1 MVTLKFQSKREL
13 QSPRRLGRDG
23 PPEERRTKIS
33 HEAVVIHSVENIE
46 GINCKSRFHAAFLLL
61 TLNQNEIPRPAKIH
75 ISIARALQTVSR
87 DSGRPSVRRT
97 RMKCVESGRHRVGK
111 P

>member
-13 QSPRRLGRDG
+13 QSPRRLCGDG
-23 PPEERRTKIS
+23 PPEEGRAKIS

-61 TLNQNEIPRPAKIH
+61 TLNQNEIPGPAKIH
-75 ISIARALQTVSR
+75 ISIAGALQSV
-87 DSGRPSVRRT
+87 PSNSKRCRRSKSE
-97 RMKCVESGRHRVGK
+97 RAHSPERS
-111 P
+111 